1 MNTYHIE
8 RDNCHFGEWPDFA
21 SLTRSFPAASR
32 PAPDFCSL
40 PLAVML
46 TDSNGT
52 EEGT

>member
-8 RDNCHFGEWPDFA
+8 RDNCHFGEWPDFCRHHPP
-21 SLTRSFPAASR
+21 LPRRVP